1 MGTLFLSER
10 RVVLSF
16 NGEENA
22 ERDQPVGTP
31 QGSPVSPVLSAIY
44 TSPLLCKPRAA
55 DGCTLGMYVDD
66 GIIFAQ
72 GRDWDTVTEA
82 LKAQYVICEEWL
94 VRNNLAIE
102 PEKTELI
109 FFRSPRAK
117 KNLPPDRLTIPA
129 TATSPSYRVNP
140 KPTIRYLGFFI
151 NHKLDWK
158 PHVEIMCNRARAS
171 IKALQILGSTHRG
184 LSMANWRLVF
194 NAVCLPVLSYGCTL
208 WFKRKRNL
216 GLTKM
221 VQQVIN
227 DGVKLISGAFARHPE
242 SLFTSSRGCPR
253 HISTWTN

>member
-1 MGTLFLSER
+1 MQTLQHHRRRAHSGTRCPSSALRAKWHCGALLFDIKGFFDNVHKDRLAAIMANLGFLSGMVQWALSFLSER

-129 TATSPSYRVNP
+129 NATSPSYRVNP
-140 KPTIRYLGFFI
+140 KPTMWY
-151 NHKLDWK
+151 W
-158 PHVEIMCNRARAS
+158 
-171 IKALQILGSTHRG
+171 GSSST
-184 LSMANWRLVF
+184 
-194 NAVCLPVLSYGCTL
+194 
-208 WFKRKRNL
+208 
-216 GLTKM
+216 
-221 VQQVIN
+221 
-227 DGVKLISGAFARHPE
+227 
-242 SLFTSSRGCPR
+242 TSSIGSHTWRSCAIVHVHPSKRYRSWEAHTAGCQWP
-253 HISTWTN
+253 IGD